1 MTTKTASRFPIGLTL
16 AAAIALAILIGL
28 GIWQIQRLA
37 WKQDLLARV
46 AALQAAP
53 ARPLGPILETVRRGA
68 DVDYTRVVVNCP
80 GLAAAPTLE
89 LFSVRDTGAG
99 LRLISACKVA
109 DGGYGSI
116 LVDRGF
122 IADTVSSRPPVN
134 PADVTPLRMVG
145 VLRTPDRPTFVTPK
159 NELAANHWYSRDVA
173 AMARA
178 LGVAAPA
185 PLMLMAETSTNPGWK
200 ALLPAPLPAEIPNRH
215 LEYALTWFG
224 LAIAL
229 VGVYAALLWK
239 RRQG

>member
-1 MTTKTASRFPIGLTL
+1 M
-16 AAAIALAILIGL
+16 
-28 GIWQIQRLA
+28 
-37 WKQDLLARV
+37 

-53 ARPLGPILETVRRGA
+53 AQPLGPILETVRRGA

-224 LAIAL
+224 LAIAR

>member
-28 GIWQIQRLA
+28 GVWQIQRLA

-46 AALQAAP
+46 VALQAAP